1 MCLISENML
10 KLRQLFAFISS
21 GTTEQSL
28 ESKPVRV
35 TMIYEKVQLQYDA
48 MTSSRMGPP
57 TDLSTV
63 F

>member
-1 MCLISENML
+1 MF
-10 KLRQLFAFISS
+10 KLRQLFAFISLV
-21 GTTEQSL
+21 TTEQPR

-35 TMIYEKVQLQYDA
+35 TVIYRKAQLQYDA
-48 MTSSRMGPP
+48 MTSSRMGPS

>member
-1 MCLISENML
+1 ML